1 MSETYTVS
9 TVQQIK
15 RVLLRGFVRFL
26 FKLLF
31 TVKISGM
38 ENIPVGEVYVIASNH
53 VSHYEPP
60 LLMCYWPEIPEALAG
75 HDVWDRRNTGIFPR
89 IFGAIP
95 VKRGEYDR
103 QVIETTL
110 NVLASGRPVLIAPE
124 GGRSNTP
131 GMRRAKPGV
140 AYLVDRAKVPVV
152 PVAIL
157 GTRNDSLN
165 EALKFKR
172 PILEMRIGKP
182 FRIPEITGKGEERRV
197 TRQKWADEVMLR
209 IASMLPEE
217 YHGAYA
223 GQVESYP
230 ES

>member
-1 MSETYTVS
+1 MGVIGLSIFFS
-9 TVQQIK
+9 
-15 RVLLRGFVRFL
+15 LLRGFVRVV

-31 TVKISGM
+31 KTKVSGV
-38 ENIPVGEVYVIASNH
+38 ENIPVGEVYVVASNH
-53 VSHYEPP
+53 VSHYEPA
-60 LLMCYWPEIPEALAG
+60 LLLAYWPEIPEALAG
-75 HDVWDRRNTGIFPR
+75 HDVWDRKNTGIFPR

-103 QVIETTL
+103 RVIETTL
-110 NVLASGRPVLIAPE
+110 SVLASGRSLYLAPE

-152 PVAIL
+152 PVAIV

-172 PILEMRIGKP
+172 PRLEMRIGEP
-182 FRIPEITGKGEERRV
+182 FMIPEITGRGEARRAA
-197 TRQKWADEVMLR
+197 RQKSADEVMLR
-209 IASMLPEE
+209 IGAMLPEE

-223 GQVESYP
+223 GQVENYP
-230 ES
+230 DS